1 MKSTLQI
8 LHLEDNDLD
17 AAVIRSLL
25 NKNGLGCRIE
35 RVVGREDFTAALERD
50 DLDLILSDFSLPDF
64 DGLAALALAQ
74 KKRPETPFL
83 FVSGTIGEE
92 VAIEALKNGAMDYV
106 LKERLLRLV
115 PAIRRAIAD
124 AEERAA
130 LQRAETSMIQSE
142 YKYRQLFE
150 CLSEAALLMDAE
162 TGRILD
168 TNRQAELLFGRGR
181 AEIVGQNQSQLHP
194 GAVLEKYRR
203 SFSGTETPPDRICFE
218 GEILLP
224 GNRRIPVS
232 VSAAPIV
239 LYGHRLILGLYRD
252 ITDRKRSEE
261 EIRKLRKQMGRA
273 TKQAP
278 ATVNSVRRPKAERK
292 TRS

>member
-1 MKSTLQI
+1 MKSTLRI

-17 AAVIRSLL
+17 AAIIRSLL
-25 NKNGLGCRIE
+25 DDKGVGCRIE
-35 RVVGREDFTAALERD
+35 RVQGREDFAAALERD

-64 DGLAALALAQ
+64 DGLSALALAQ
-74 KKRPETPFL
+74 KRRPETPFL

-115 PAIRRAIAD
+115 PAIRRAIAE

-130 LQRAETSMIQSE
+130 LKRAEDAMIQSE
-142 YKYRQLFE
+142 FKYRQLFE
-150 CLSEAALLMDAE
+150 CLSEAALLMDAG

-181 AEIVGQNQSQLHP
+181 AEIVGMNQDQLHP
-194 GAVLEKYRR
+194 EAMLKRYRR
-203 SFSGTETPPDRICFE
+203 GFAGTGTPPERVCFE

-224 GNRRIPVS
+224 GNRRVPVS
-232 VSAAPIV
+232 VSAAPLL
-239 LYGHRLILGLYRD
+239 LYGHRLIVGLYRD
-252 ITDRKRSEE
+252 ITNRKRNEE
-261 EIRKLRKQMGRA
+261 EIRKLREQMVRA
-273 TKQAP
+273 VPRA
-278 ATVNSVRRPKAERK
+278 PKAERK
-292 TRS
+292 AAS